1 MAIKLMIDSASD
13 IGKEEADSLGIH
25 LIPMVISF
33 GEDEFLDGVNLT
45 PAQFYEKLVKTSALP
60 TTSQIN
66 PFRFEEEFE
75 NATKNGDEVIV
86 ITISSKLS
94 GTYNNAVQASE
105 KFANKVFVIDSLNAC
120 VGERLLALYALKL
133 INDKKPA
140 KEVAEELENAKH
152 KIQVIAM
159 IDTLKYLKKGGRI
172 SAAVAFAGEL
182 LSLKPMI
189 AVIGG
194 EVKIIGKCLGFK
206 KAINFLDK
214 AVAEK
219 GGINFDM
226 PYASIWSGTDDVNL
240 KKYLEE
246 SKGVWQDAPNGSIP
260 KYILGGTIGTHIG
273 TGAVGLAF
281 FKK

>member
-13 IGKEEADSLGIH
+13 IGKQEADQLGIH
-25 LIPMVISF
+25 LIPMLITF
-33 GEDEFLDGVNLT
+33 GEEEFLDGVNLT
-45 PAQFYEKLVKTSALP
+45 PEMFYEKLLKYSTLP

-75 NATKNGDEVIV
+75 NATKNGDDVIC

-94 GTYNNAVQASE
+94 GTYNNAVQAAE
-105 KFANKVFVIDSLNAC
+105 KFKNKVFVIDSLNAC
-120 VGERLLALYALKL
+120 VGERLLTFYALNL
-133 INDKKPA
+133 IKQGKSAQDIAN
-140 KEVAEELENAKH
+140 ELNNAKH
-152 KIQVIAM
+152 KIRVIAM

-189 AVIGG
+189 SVVDG

-206 KAINFLDK
+206 KAVAFLNNIVK
-214 AVAEK
+214 EK

-226 PYASIWSGTDDVNL
+226 PYTSLWSGLDKTNYD
-240 KKYLEE
+240 KYIVE
-246 SKGVWQDAPNGSIP
+246 SKEVWDNAPNGEIP

-273 TGAVGLAF
+273 PGAVGLAF
-281 FKK
+281 FEK